1 MNTIIL
7 IFQSLIPEVY
17 AQATRIGSKGVET
30 AEQSKTAV
38 SELFYVIWDK
48 IDNWFAALLV
58 FGVSLILANTFRK
71 MVIERI
77 SRHLDEEHQD
87 ILILSGRATY
97 VTVMGLGLTIGLK
110 VAGIDITAIVAAI
123 GFGIGFA
130 MKDLIMNF
138 IAGVILMITRNYTIG
153 DFIKVGD
160 AFGKI
165 TEIQGRATILKA
177 LDGTKIIV
185 PNSDLFSNR
194 VISYTSNPFRRLDV
208 LTYVDYSTDLRK
220 AIQVLMN
227 VMKSNEQILKEPEP
241 VVLIKEWGDSNIN
254 LLMRFWVDSK
264 SKWWT
269 ISSNVRLAVNESF
282 EKAHISMSFPART
295 MYWGE
300 NDEKNSDAQ
309 TVGNNAE
316 NSNMLDGDLQADE
329 EKEKK
334 AYKLAKKAMNENK
347 NLVGNPLA
355 AASAIPAPEKIS
367 TDNESL
373 VPMGV
378 IGPDKTEGAKNASY
392 TEKK

>member
-1 MNTIIL
+1 M
-7 IFQSLIPEVY
+7 IPEVY
-17 AQATRIGSKGVET
+17 AQATKIGSKGIET

-38 SELFYVIWDK
+38 SELLSVLWDK
-48 IDNWFAALLV
+48 IDNWFAALVV

-208 LTYVDYSTDLRK
+208 MTYVDYSTNLRK
-220 AIQVLMN
+220 AIQILMN
-227 VMKSNEQILKEPEP
+227 VMKSDEHILKEPEP

-269 ISSNVRLAVNESF
+269 ISSNLRLAVNESF
-282 EKAHISMSFPART
+282 EKTGISMSFPART

-300 NDEKNSDAQ
+300 NDEQKIDTQAHGNDAE
-309 TVGNNAE
+309 NNAVFDE
-316 NSNMLDGDLQADE
+316 RLETDE

-334 AYKLAKKAMNENK
+334 AYELAKKTMNK
-347 NLVGNPLA
+347 NLVGNPLTA
-355 AASAIPAPEKIS
+355 TSAIPAPVEEV
-367 TDNESL
+367 TDNEPP

-378 IGPDKTEGAKNASY
+378 INPNEKNPDAQNLH
-392 TEKK
+392 